1 MAYGNTKLSNLVN
14 PKVMADLVQKKLT
27 NNLVFGVV
35 ADIDT
40 TLVGTPGDTLLFP
53 SYSYIG
59 AASQVGEGSTIS
71 VVTLTASTVSATVVK
86 WATGCEITDEA
97 ALSGYG
103 EPLNE
108 ATNQIALSLRDAVDN
123 AMLATL
129 NSDIAS
135 TMTYETASTATDP
148 KATDINLALELYGED
163 IADGVKVAF
172 VSPAVYTQLRTTTGW
187 LPASEIAAAMVIRGA
202 VGEAYGCQIVVT
214 NKLTTPKN
222 IYIVKPGA
230 LRLILKKDVEIEA
243 DRDILKKETVITG
256 AIHGVTYLYDASKAI
271 KIKKKS

>member
-1 MAYGNTKLSNLVN
+1 MAYGNTKISNLVN

-129 NSDIAS
+129 NSDIGSA
-135 TMTYETASTATDP
+135 MTYETASTATDP
-148 KATDINLALELYGED
+148 AATDINLALEKFGED
-163 IADGVKVAF
+163 VDGVKVAF
-172 VSPAVYTQLRTTTGW
+172 VSPAIYTQLRTATGW
-187 LPASEIAAAMVIRGA
+187 LPASEIAAAIVVRGA

-214 NKLTTPKN
+214 NKLTVPKN

-271 KIKKKS
+271 KIKKKA

>member
-1 MAYGNTKLSNLVN
+1 MAYGETRLANLVN
-14 PKVMADLVQKKLT
+14 PQVMAGLVQKKLI
-27 NNLVFGVV
+27 NNLVFGAV
-35 ADIDT
+35 ADTDT
-40 TLVGTPGDTLLFP
+40 NLVGTPGNTLLFP
-53 SYSYIG
+53 SFNYIG
-59 AASQVGEGSTIS
+59 TAEVYGEGSTIS
-71 VVTLTASTVSATVVK
+71 VSRLTASTVSATVQK
-86 WATGCEITDEA
+86 WCVGASITDEA

-103 EPLNE
+103 DPLNE

-129 NSDIAS
+129 NSDISSA
-135 TMTYETASTATDP
+135 MTYETASTATDP
-148 KATDINLALELYGED
+148 AATDINLALELFGED
-163 IADGVKVAF
+163 VDGVKVAF
-172 VSPAVYTQLRTTTGW
+172 VSPAIYTQLRTATGW
-187 LPASEIAAAMVIRGA
+187 LPASEIAASIVVRGA

-214 NKLTTPKN
+214 NKLTVPKN

-271 KIKKKS
+271 KIKKKA

>member
-1 MAYGNTKLSNLVN
+1 MAYGNTKISNLVN

-129 NSDIAS
+129 NSDIGSA
-135 TMTYETASTATDP
+135 MTYETASTATDP
-148 KATDINLALELYGED
+148 AATDINLALEKFGED
-163 IADGVKVAF
+163 VDGVKVAF
-172 VSPAVYTQLRTTTGW
+172 VSPAIYTQLRTATGW
-187 LPASEIAAAMVIRGA
+187 LPASEIAAAIVVRGA

-271 KIKKKS
+271 KIKKKA

>member
-1 MAYGNTKLSNLVN
+1 MAYGETRLANLVN
-14 PKVMADLVQKKLT
+14 PQVMAGLVQKKLI
-27 NNLVFGVV
+27 NNLVFGAV
-35 ADIDT
+35 ADTDT
-40 TLVGTPGDTLLFP
+40 NLVGTPGNTLLFP
-53 SYSYIG
+53 SFNYIG
-59 AASQVGEGSTIS
+59 TAEVYGEGSTIS
-71 VVTLTASTVSATVVK
+71 VSRLTASTVSATVQK
-86 WATGCEITDEA
+86 WCVGASITDEA

-103 EPLNE
+103 DPLNE
-108 ATNQIALSLRDAVDN
+108 ATNQIALSLRDAIDN

-135 TMTYETASTATDP
+135 TMTFQTASTATDP
-148 KATDINLALELYGED
+148 AATDINLALELFGED
-163 IADGVKVAF
+163 VDGVKVAF
-172 VSPAVYTQLRTTTGW
+172 VSPAIYTQLRTATGW
-187 LPASEIAAAMVIRGA
+187 LPASEIAAAIVVRGA

-271 KIKKKS
+271 KIKKKA